1 MGFCCLTKKK
11 ELKKLICWAYSAQYT
26 QYFKKVNWLACNVSI
41 SYFAPLQL
49 DCKHNSAKCTEEGK
63 AGGNKVEDIFEIS
76 SHIESKFGKIQTKK
90 NFGTVQI

>member
-1 MGFCCLTKKK
+1 MGFCCLTKKR
-11 ELKKLICWAYSAQYT
+11 T
-26 QYFKKVNWLACNVSI
+26 KKVNMLSIFCSIYTVLQKSKPACNVSI

-49 DCKHNSAKCTEEGK
+49 DCKHNLAKCTEEGK